1 MRPRKQ
7 FAQLKSN
14 PSLVPVEQ
22 GNDCSNS
29 GQAIVFLAKNPSGRR
44 SLSFERWYGRNIDSI
59 ARTLQSSI
67 EALANT
73 PATSKAT
80 IASYFYGAKN
90 LLDFC
95 VLTACASDRAL
106 EIDAIDTAFIKEFL
120 GYIGKLHHVGYS
132 SQRAIFTRVKSLLSV
147 LIDCGVIPGDRI
159 TFPANP
165 YPNSNK
171 RLKGEQPYS
180 EAERERL
187 IKAIKKDITAIFQ
200 GRFEHRMS
208 EALSI
213 CLLAICLRTGRNT
226 HPMLELSREALRE
239 HPLSP
244 SLKLLVTQ
252 KRRAYATQQTV
263 VVNSQESIGREFV
276 VVQMDAVAIYEK
288 VKDLTAP
295 LAEKA
300 PSDIAHYLWLY
311 RSEANRSLG
320 EIKVLSFC
328 TLPPGLSSFTKRHDL
343 RADDGTPLIVNVS
356 RLRKTL
362 ADRLWRLSGGDPF
375 AVARVLGNDV
385 RVTDDHYLDV
395 TPELERNWK
404 FMGESLVMDLR
415 GSAGSLPKTENTP
428 VGKCKDP
435 LGAKHSAP
443 MNAKPCIDFLSCFGC
458 RNYVITD
465 DERDLY
471 RLFSF
476 YWFLIR
482 ERESLGASR
491 WSKVYGWIVRVID
504 AQVTIQFDKDLIA
517 RVRERARL
525 QPHPYWRTPEVL
537 DAARGAHV

>member
-1 MRPRKQ
+1 
-7 FAQLKSN
+7 
-14 PSLVPVEQ
+14 
-22 GNDCSNS
+22 
-29 GQAIVFLAKNPSGRR
+29 
-44 SLSFERWYGRNIDSI
+44 
-59 ARTLQSSI
+59 
-67 EALANT
+67 
-73 PATSKAT
+73 
-80 IASYFYGAKN
+80 
-90 LLDFC
+90 
-95 VLTACASDRAL
+95 
-106 EIDAIDTAFIKEFL
+106 
-120 GYIGKLHHVGYS
+120 
-132 SQRAIFTRVKSLLSV
+132 
-147 LIDCGVIPGDRI
+147 
-159 TFPANP
+159 
-165 YPNSNK
+165 
-171 RLKGEQPYS
+171 
-180 EAERERL
+180 
-187 IKAIKKDITAIFQ
+187 
-200 GRFEHRMS
+200 
-208 EALSI
+208 
-213 CLLAICLRTGRNT
+213 
-226 HPMLELSREALRE
+226 
-239 HPLSP
+239 
-244 SLKLLVTQ
+244 
-252 KRRAYATQQTV
+252 
-263 VVNSQESIGREFV
+263 
-276 VVQMDAVAIYEK
+276 
-288 VKDLTAP
+288 
-295 LAEKA
+295 
-300 PSDIAHYLWLY
+300 
-311 RSEANRSLG
+311 
-320 EIKVLSFC
+320 
-328 TLPPGLSSFTKRHDL
+328 
-343 RADDGTPLIVNVS
+343 
-356 RLRKTL
+356 
-362 ADRLWRLSGGDPF
+362 LSGGDPF